1 MRIKTK
7 ANSKG
12 DNEVLLIPEND
23 LDIFQIG
30 NICSKIDCFEI
41 VNKNEGQ
48 FPDPPKIE
56 SIGIGENMF
65 LRFLINNA

>member
-1 MRIKTK
+1 MKLDI
-7 ANSKG
+7 NIDSKG
-12 DNEVLLIPEND
+12 DKSILLIPENE

-30 NICSKIDCFEI
+30 NICSKVDCFEI

-56 SIGIGENMF
+56 SISIGENTF
-65 LRFLINNA
+65 LRLLINNV